1 MHIIYALWAMLVTLL
16 ELAPLALAASFSPT
30 LYAAQASASS
40 KQHVAYRHAYAP
52 LFGVLNAIVFML
64 VIFRFL
70 HLDTLV
76 FLLGS
81 VVSAL
86 ILSSLVAIAVGTA
99 CIYGGLRLIM
109 NRNRI
114 RVKRPSHMA
123 GNSVALMWAGFL
135 RTLPAC
141 CRQPAE
147 AYSDRSF

>member
-30 LYAAQASASS
+30 LYADQASASS

-114 RVKRPSHMA
+114 
-123 GNSVALMWAGFL
+123 
-135 RTLPAC
+135 
-141 CRQPAE
+141 
-147 AYSDRSF
+147 